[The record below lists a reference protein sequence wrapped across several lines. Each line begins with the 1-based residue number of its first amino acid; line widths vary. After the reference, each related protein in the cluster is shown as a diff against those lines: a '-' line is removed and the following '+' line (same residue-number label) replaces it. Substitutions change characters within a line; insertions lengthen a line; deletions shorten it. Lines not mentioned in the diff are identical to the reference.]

1 MLFLL
6 TVIHFWGDI
15 PSQLKLPHVQ
25 RIATKALVGHPK
37 LVLFT
42 KGPRFESLSDH
53 SDKVSDPRITPQNA
67 PKHSGLGITP

>member
-1 MLFLL
+1 MLFLR

-15 PSQLKLPHVQ
+15 PSRFHQYSGQ
-25 RIATKALVGHPK
+25 SIATKPLVGHSK

-53 SDKVSDPRITPQNA
+53 SDKVSDPRITSQNA
-67 PKHSGLGITP
+67 RNIQV